1 MARVILSLEE
11 LLALAERPLTVHIPE
26 LLTLGER
33 IMDAAGQIRQAI
45 DALAVVVETEATEI
59 AAMVHTNI
67 TQAEVDDIV
76 GRLDAMGESIRG
88 FAPTPEPPQT

>member
-11 LLALAERPLTVHIPE
+11 VLALATRQLVVHIPE

-33 IMDAAGQIRQAI
+33 IMEAAAQIRQAI
-45 DALAVVVETEATEI
+45 DRVAVIVETEAGEI
-59 AAMVHTNI
+59 AALVHPNI

-88 FAPTPEPPQT
+88 FAPTPEPPQP